1 MHRRVF
7 CSAAAFG
14 SLAALA
20 ACSSVAPAVPT
31 AQSIAGRAPSG
42 TVTIAENFLGG
53 AGAGNGTLHFRGQ
66 DYPFRLA
73 GTVVGPGG
81 AARIE
86 ASGNVYGLDRIE
98 DFAGIYTQGT
108 GQRGI
113 ESSTRSDL
121 WLQNS
126 SGVIMHLRGTQMG
139 ATLSLGRD
147 ELLIEMAPR

>member
-1 MHRRVF
+1 MHRRAF
-7 CSAAAFG
+7 CSAAALG
-14 SLAALA
+14 GLTALA

-31 AQSIAGRAPSG
+31 ARNIAGRTPSG

-66 DYPFRLA
+66 NYPFRLA

-86 ASGNVYGLDRIE
+86 ASGNVYGLTKVE

-108 GQRGI
+108 GQRGVDT
-113 ESSTRSDL
+113 STRSDL

-139 ATLSLGRD
+139 GTLSLGRD